1 MLTVSGLLGGVYY
14 PTHVI
19 PSWLQSVSEVVPLTY
34 GLRAL
39 RAVVLEGGPVGASAS
54 DLAILAGFALLL
66 LASSLYVFTLAV
78 RHAKA
83 SGTLAQY

>member
-1 MLTVSGLLGGVYY
+1 MLTISGLLGGVYY

-19 PSWLQSVSEVVPLTY
+19 PSWLQDLSALLPLTY

-39 RAVVLEGGPVGASAS
+39 RAVVLEGGPISASAS
-54 DLAILAGFALLL
+54 DLAVLSGFAVLLC
-66 LASSLYVFTLAV
+66 ATSGYAFTLAV
-78 RHAKA
+78 RHAKN